1 MEMYIENLG
10 KMKTD
15 LLNRIKHV
23 ESELMDVTQQVG
35 VNNRLEIYDE
45 DLIERFITLKQQM
58 KYLTYNFL
66 H

>member
-1 MEMYIENLG
+1 MYIENLG

-45 DLIERFITLKQQM
+45 ELIDRYVTLKQQM
-58 KYLTYNFL
+58 KYLTHNFL

>member
-1 MEMYIENLG
+1 MELYMDNLG

-15 LLNRIKHV
+15 MLVRLRHT
-23 ESELMDVTQQVG
+23 ESQLMEIAEQVG

-45 DLIERFITLKQQM
+45 ELIDRYVTLKQQM
-58 KYLTYNFL
+58 KYLTHNFL

>member
-15 LLNRIKHV
+15 LLNRIKYV
-23 ESELMDVTQQVG
+23 ENELMDVAQQVG
-35 VNNRLEIYDE
+35 INNRLEIYDE
-45 DLIERFITLKQQM
+45 DLIDRYVTLKQQM
-58 KYLTYNFL
+58 KFLTYNFL

>member
-23 ESELMDVTQQVG
+23 ENELMDVAQQVG

-45 DLIERFITLKQQM
+45 DLIERFITLKQQV

>member
-15 LLNRIKHV
+15 LLNRIKYV
-23 ESELMDVTQQVG
+23 ENELMDVTQQVG

-45 DLIERFITLKQQM
+45 DLIDRYVTLKQQM
-58 KYLTYNFL
+58 KFLTYNFL